1 MKVFVEF
8 LHGEIPLNKGV
19 GFVDNRGKGI
29 GSIGTPKWAEIFC
42 PVFQKNGNFNT
53 DSGNL
58 VGRIY
63 LDKKEFLAAVGK
75 KRISRSMLNTP
86 EADTVFKSALKGVVK

>member
-8 LHGEIPLNKGV
+8 LHGEIPLKKGV
-19 GFVDNRGKGI
+19 VFVDNRGKGI
-29 GSIGTPKWAEIFC
+29 ATIGTPKWAEIFC

-53 DSGNL
+53 EIGNL

-63 LDKKEFLAAVGK
+63 LDKKEFLAAIGK
-75 KRISRSMLNTP
+75 KRISRSMLYTP
-86 EADTVFKSALKGVVK
+86 EADTVFKAALKASIK